1 MEAVGNPTDSP
12 HNSAD
17 AVEPDSAHIPED
29 EPDEA
34 RKPRG
39 TARDQKI
46 KKILVDADQRD
57 DEADIR
63 DIESDKRAEA
73 ADLEA
78 FLDTSETYSGHGERR
93 AAALDRSH
101 AKSDRQSSADDRAEL
116 TERKDSTDAG

>member
-12 HNSAD
+12 HGSGD
-17 AVEPDSAHIPED
+17 AAEPDSAQMPEH
-29 EPDEA
+29 EPDEDHNLRQA
-34 RKPRG
+34 
-39 TARDQKI
+39 AQDQKI
-46 KKILVDADQRD
+46 QKILLDAHRRD

-116 TERKDSTDAG
+116 TKHKDNPDTE

>member
-1 MEAVGNPTDSP
+1 MGTVGNSTDTP
-12 HNSAD
+12 HGNSD
-17 AVEPDSAHIPED
+17 AAEPDSARIPED
-29 EPDEA
+29 DQDEA
-34 RKPRG
+34 RSSGR
-39 TARDQKI
+39 TAQDQKI
-46 KKILVDADQRD
+46 EKILVDAHRRD

-63 DIESDKRAEA
+63 DVESDKRAEA

-116 TERKDSTDAG
+116 TKHKDTPNPD